1 MLPHDGYMQCLIA
14 IGFRHGDP
22 VANTLRVW
30 AINLGDGRALADE
43 VASLGYDRILFV
55 PTGIAPHKEMAF
67 EVGPEVRAAMVDLAV
82 EDDSRFFLEKCE
94 VERGGTSYTWDTI
107 CFLEKKYEGMLD
119 GKIGLIIGYDQ
130 AATFH
135 LWKNARELS
144 EKCQLIIGRRP
155 DQKEDESFSNKAT
168 GGYASAGS
176 SGCEKIDFH
185 GMELLKDA
193 VFLENEFLAVSSTG
207 IRTRAAKGLPFRYLV
222 PQKVFKYI
230 MDGNIYG
237 KH

>member
-1 MLPHDGYMQCLIA
+1 MKIA
-14 IGFRHGDP
+14 
-22 VANTLRVW
+22 V
-30 AINLGDGRALADE
+30 LGGTFNPIHTGHLALADE

-67 EVGPEVRAAMVDLAV
+67 EVDPEVRAAMVDLAV

-168 GGYASAGS
+168 GGYASVKS
-176 SGCEKIDFH
+176 SGCKKIDFH